1 LAQTLIKLTAPGVPD
16 IYQGTE
22 YWDLSLVDPD
32 NRAAVDFAVR
42 QQTLDSTSPAEVLL
56 SWTDGRIKQLTI
68 AKVLAARQNAPRLFA
83 DGAYL
88 PLTVTDPLSDHAIAF
103 ARTLGDRF
111 AITVA
116 TRMPAKLI
124 GESTTLTLPPKL
136 WSSTAIVVP
145 PDLQGASCSSALHC
159 SKELRLDRELILSDV
174 LAPLPIALLLS
185 Q

>member
-32 NRAAVDFAVR
+32 NRAAVDFAAR
-42 QQTLDSTSPAEVLL
+42 QRTLDSRFPAEALS

-68 AKVLAARQNAPRLFA
+68 AKVLAVRRNAPRLFA
-83 DGAYL
+83 GGAYL
-88 PLTVTDPLSDHAIAF
+88 PLTVTGPLGDHAIAF

-111 AITVA
+111 AITIA
-116 TRMPAKLI
+116 THKPTRLI
-124 GESTTLTLPPKL
+124 GERASLTVPSKL
-136 WSSTAIVVP
+136 WSSTVIVVP
-145 PDLQGASCSSALHC
+145 SDLQGASCSSVLRC
-159 SKELRLDRELILSDV
+159 SKEMQLGRELLLSDI